1 MTDTMGVQSAKSSV
15 WKLNRAD
22 DPVSPTNKLERKKE
36 KEAGKLV
43 MKRDPGDMISHLRC
57 VAHVWILI

>member
-43 MKRDPGDMISHLRC
+43 MKRDPGDMIATC
-57 VAHVWILI
+57 GVWLMCGY